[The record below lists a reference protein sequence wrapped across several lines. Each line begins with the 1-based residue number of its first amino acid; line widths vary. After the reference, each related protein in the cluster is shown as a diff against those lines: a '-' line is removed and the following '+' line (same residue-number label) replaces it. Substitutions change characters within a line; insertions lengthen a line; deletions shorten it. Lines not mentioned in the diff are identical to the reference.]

1 MENYIMRINT
11 SNKQSSDSPES
22 VSEPINPNYFYS
34 IRSLAEIFE
43 LSQSYWRKRIRFGD
57 IKASR
62 VGRAVRISGKEVLGH
77 MQEYKIDNSTEIERI
92 ISQG

>member
-1 MENYIMRINT
+1 MRINT
-11 SNKQSSDSPES
+11 SNKQSSINTES
-22 VSEPINPNYFYS
+22 VSKSINQDHFYS
-34 IRSLAEIFE
+34 IKSLAEIFE

-77 MQEYKIDNSTEIERI
+77 IQEYKIDNSTEIERI
-92 ISQG
+92 ILKG

>member
-43 LSQSYWRKRIRFGD
+43 LSQSYLRKRIRYGD
-57 IKASR
+57 LKAIR
-62 VGRAVRISGKEVLGH
+62 VGRVVRISGKEVLEH
-77 MQEYKIDNSTEIERI
+77 IQEYKIDNSTEFNRI